1 MLFEDDGTEV
11 VLAHDLHLAVLAD
24 VLGWLTQSRVLV
36 NHVFS
41 IQNPKPLVRGA
52 SDSVKGYKAGDEG
65 KADDEHVDEDTG
77 EGEHPQPLQRNL
89 EGYEEGAEDEHDQA
103 GERHEYGHDKSPG

>member
-1 MLFEDDGTEV
+1 MLLTQDGMKV
-11 VLAHDLHLAVLAD
+11 VLAYNLHLAVLAD
-24 VLGWLTQSRVLV
+24 VLLV
-36 NHVFS
+36 FHGFS